1 MFFWGEGVAT
11 WHANPSK
18 PSDLSIQTADW
29 QDKASP
35 IFSEKK
41 TCEKKRT
48 TQFEQK
54 TKTTIS
60 NLNYVWKPKNFPTKK
75 Q

>member
-1 MFFWGEGVAT
+1 MSTGGPP
-11 WHANPSK
+11 NPFK

-48 TQFEQK
+48 TEFKQK
-54 TKTTIS
+54 QNQLS
-60 NLNYVWKPKNFPTKK
+60 NLNYVWIQELPYK
-75 Q
+75 